1 MSADE
6 IEINQLCGTEFVE
19 DLKRQCM
26 EWVRQIP
33 GSKNLDSRVIAV
45 PCSGVAGG
53 INAMDLLLANVKGLE
68 VTNGYLKIL
77 PSDEVGGMSGS
88 CT

>member
-1 MSADE
+1 M
-6 IEINQLCGTEFVE
+6 
-19 DLKRQCM
+19 
-26 EWVRQIP
+26 
-33 GSKNLDSRVIAV
+33 IAV
-45 PCSGVAGG
+45 PCSGGAGG

-77 PSDEVGGMSGS
+77 PSDEVGGKPWG

>member
-1 MSADE
+1 
-6 IEINQLCGTEFVE
+6 
-19 DLKRQCM
+19 
-26 EWVRQIP
+26 
-33 GSKNLDSRVIAV
+33 VIAV

-77 PSDEVGGMSGS
+77 PSDEVGGMPWG